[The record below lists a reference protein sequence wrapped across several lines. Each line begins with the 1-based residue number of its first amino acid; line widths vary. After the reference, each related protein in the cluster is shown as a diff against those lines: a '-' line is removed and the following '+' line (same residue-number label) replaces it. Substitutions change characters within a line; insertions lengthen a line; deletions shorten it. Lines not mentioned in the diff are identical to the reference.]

1 MGPGIFLMV
10 VGALLAF
17 AVEDHVPNLNLP
29 VAGVILMIAGA
40 VLIVHDQRTSR
51 KTFVRREE
59 STDPDEPTH
68 IVEETVEEEPAK
80 DSDRLGPA

>member
-1 MGPGIFLMV
+1 MV

-40 VLIVHDQRTSR
+40 VLIAHDQRTSR